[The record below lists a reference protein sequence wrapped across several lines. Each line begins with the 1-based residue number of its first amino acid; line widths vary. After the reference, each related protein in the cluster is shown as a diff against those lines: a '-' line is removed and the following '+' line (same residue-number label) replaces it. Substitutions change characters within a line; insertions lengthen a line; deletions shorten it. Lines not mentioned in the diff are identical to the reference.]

1 MLTMRNDQFPDGKN
15 SASRPAVSNPPIGPA
30 ARPTRP
36 ERAPLTLE
44 GAPDNRRRYGPGP
57 VTFHPATG
65 TLCPLR
71 AKPADGRGHQKMSI
85 VAQLYQQTRCVE
97 AVPIRISVRP
107 YLVRGGCGAV
117 TSCRSWT
124 GWISDA
130 APSWA

>member
-71 AKPADGRGHQKMSI
+71 AKPADGRGHQKCRLWRS
-85 VAQLYQQTRCVE
+85 Y
-97 AVPIRISVRP
+97 ISKLDVLKLFP
-107 YLVRGGCGAV
+107 YESQCDR
-117 TSCRSWT
+117 TS
-124 GWISDA
+124 
-130 APSWA
+130 